1 MIALVDCNN
10 FFVSCERVLH
20 PELEGKPVVVLS
32 NNDGCVVARS
42 QEAKALGIP
51 MGIPYF
57 KVARK
62 LREEVLI
69 ALSNNHAFYH
79 DVSQQIMALIH
90 DQVEQQEVYSIDECF
105 LRLPCSGDFKPF
117 ARSLKA
123 EILQKIGVPVSIGI
137 ASTKTLAK
145 VAVYYAKHYAGYQG
159 VAAIETEEQR
169 AKALAKL
176 PIEEVWG
183 IGRRRW
189 AQLKANGV
197 TTAADLLALPIGLV
211 QRLLS
216 VTGSRTY
223 RELEG
228 VEALPFAEVTPRQ
241 SVFSSRSLEVETA
254 DMAKLE
260 ACITLFLGH
269 CCRKLRHENLYA
281 QELSIY
287 LSTNRFHPKDPQHHE
302 LIPRHLDTPTADP
315 LELTPIALELLH
327 QSAHPGCKYKKVGVL
342 LSKLS
347 QGCYQLNLWD
357 TVDRDKRA
365 RLLQALD
372 RIDDRMGKDTVHI
385 ATQGAL
391 HLDTIGR
398 HEKLA
403 SSYSV
408 GLCNVIDV
416 EV

>member
-79 DVSQQIMALIH
+79 DVSQRIMALIH

-169 AKALAKL
+169 TKALAKL

-281 QELSIY
+281 QELSI
-287 LSTNRFHPKDPQHHE
+287 PP
-302 LIPRHLDTPTADP
+302 PRHSHSRPPRANPHRPRTPAPVGAPGMQIQKGRRATQQ
-315 LELTPIALELLH
+315 AL
-327 QSAHPGCKYKKVGVL
+327 AGVL
-342 LSKLS
+342 PAKSL
-347 QGCYQLNLWD
+347 GYC
-357 TVDRDKRA
+357 RPR
-365 RLLQALD
+365 
-372 RIDDRMGKDTVHI
+372 
-385 ATQGAL
+385 
-391 HLDTIGR
+391 
-398 HEKLA
+398 
-403 SSYSV
+403 
-408 GLCNVIDV
+408 
-416 EV
+416 